1 MKKKGKRELVR
12 LTKFERNS
20 KRKLFV
26 RRWNNVEFLT
36 IPDDFGSC
44 ATVILA
50 RFGTVAFTGTEQLKS
65 ARQSE
70 LVMNRF
76 PPSFLERI
84 DHHPAPCLFIASR
97 VQILTRSQ
105 PTNSRIN
112 SRSVFDLE
120 KQSGILRNK
129 SKILYTRQIYLAK
142 CLYCFFFIFIK

>member
-1 MKKKGKRELVR
+1 MKKEGKRELVR

-26 RRWNNVEFLT
+26 CRWNNMEFLT

-112 SRSVFDLE
+112 SRSVFDQRNNQE
-120 KQSGILRNK
+120 FSNK
-129 SKILYTRQIYLAK
+129 SKILYTRQIYFAK